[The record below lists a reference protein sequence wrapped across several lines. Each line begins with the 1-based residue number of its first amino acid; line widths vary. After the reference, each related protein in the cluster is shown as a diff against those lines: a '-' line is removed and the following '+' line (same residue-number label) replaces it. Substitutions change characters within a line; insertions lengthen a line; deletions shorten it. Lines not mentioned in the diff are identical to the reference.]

1 MLLIFLL
8 HFKGDVE
15 AVRIFQGWVVVT
27 DETTVLEEAK
37 VPKAKYFGTSFLLLW
52 DFDVL
57 TRTHGKEKGK
67 DGELQYGTLQLSQ
80 ISFGNLSDD
89 ASGDGFLLLFFG
101 VSVLVG
107 SELSM

>member
-1 MLLIFLL
+1 M
-8 HFKGDVE
+8 
-15 AVRIFQGWVVVT
+15 T
-27 DETTVLEEAK
+27 DETTVLEKAK
-37 VPKAKYFGTSFLLLW
+37 VPKAKDFGTSFLLLW
-52 DFDVL
+52 NFDVF

-67 DGELQYGTLQLSQ
+67 DGELRYGTLQLSQ
-80 ISFGNLSDD
+80 ILFGNLSDD

>member
-1 MLLIFLL
+1 M
-8 HFKGDVE
+8 
-15 AVRIFQGWVVVT
+15 T
-27 DETTVLEEAK
+27 DETAVLEEAK
-37 VPKAKYFGTSFLLLW
+37 VPKAKYFGTLFLLLW

-57 TRTHGKEKGK
+57 TRTHGKEEGK
-67 DGELQYGTLQLSQ
+67 DGELRYGTLQLSQ
-80 ISFGNLSDD
+80 ILFGILSDD

>member
-1 MLLIFLL
+1 M
-8 HFKGDVE
+8 
-15 AVRIFQGWVVVT
+15 T

-37 VPKAKYFGTSFLLLW
+37 VPKAKYFGMPFLLLW

-57 TRTHGKEKGK
+57 TRTHGKEEGK
-67 DGELQYGTLQLSQ
+67 DGELRYGMLQLSQ
-80 ISFGNLSDD
+80 ISFDSLSDD

>member
-1 MLLIFLL
+1 M
-8 HFKGDVE
+8 
-15 AVRIFQGWVVVT
+15 T

-37 VPKAKYFGTSFLLLW
+37 VPKAKDFGTSFLLLW
-52 DFDVL
+52 DFDIL

-67 DGELQYGTLQLSQ
+67 DGELRYGTLQLSQ
-80 ISFGNLSDD
+80 ISFGNLSND